1 MRIALSILPFAVMAA
16 PAFAQQS
23 APADPA
29 QQPAA
34 NRGSSAAA
42 EFVTGVEYQEGEYF
56 TGERVEILT
65 VQNAARLRV
74 GQTVFSVSLPWHRI
88 EAPGNVIGGG
98 GGIFGLPIIVDPTQ
112 PTTRE
117 RRSGI
122 GDLRLGVAQTLPSV
136 AGVELTL
143 SGQVKLPTASAARGI
158 GTGETDFAVGAELA
172 RSFGPVTPF
181 LSVGYTMPG
190 DPKAYDLQNSFS
202 ARGGVALQLGRSL
215 RGNVSYGFAQG
226 VSPQVPDERQIS
238 MGLNASLSRTLSLGL
253 YGNAGLSNGAPD
265 VAAGVSLGFRI
276 F

>member
-1 MRIALSILPFAVMAA
+1 MRIALSILPFALMAA
-16 PAFAQQS
+16 PALARQG

-29 QQPAA
+29 GPPAA
-34 NRGSSAAA
+34 NRGSSAAG

-65 VQNAARLRV
+65 VQNEARLRL
-74 GQTVFSVSLPWHRI
+74 GRTTFSASLPWHRI
-88 EAPGNVIGGG
+88 EAPANVIGG

-112 PTTRE
+112 PTTRA

-122 GDLRLGVAQTLPSV
+122 GDLRLGVAQALPSV

-158 GTGETDFAVGAELA
+158 GTGETDVAVGAELA

-181 LSVGYTMPG
+181 VSVAYTMPG
-190 DPKAYDLQNSFS
+190 DPEAYDLRNSLT
-202 ARGGVALQLGRSL
+202 ARGGVSLQLGRSL
-215 RGNVSYGFAQG
+215 RGNLSYGVAQG
-226 VSPQVPDERQIS
+226 VSPQVPDERQVS
-238 MGLNASLSRTLSLGL
+238 MGLNASVSRSLSLGL